1 MFLHGSGFEAFGFR
15 TLAFGPQNPSFSSVS
30 VASASQVSLAWAIPL
45 DQDVGIAPG
54 ATEAEDETTN
64 ASGNYY
70 RVGDVG
76 VQVYRNGTV
85 ISGWTAGGEQTTSL
99 DDAGLSP
106 NTSCTYTLE
115 TRDNNSEGRGAWH
128 NATGPQGATRVWTLS
143 VPPATGSI
151 MPDQTSPP
159 AGSNVTWTAINRFGA
174 GQVGYY
180 RYAWDM
186 SPTHTWTDAEPQRSG
201 GTLATMP
208 ASAGAWYLHVRGYNG
223 ANVGNGTFDYLVTA
237 TPPPVSA
244 TALASSQNPSTETS
258 NVTFTATVSAVPP
271 AAGTPTGDLV
281 FLANGTPFSTNALV
295 SGTASASTAS
305 LPVGTNNVAVEYAG
319 DGNFLGSLGSVAQV
333 VQVMVTPS
341 LTNAVL
347 GIVDNSDGTFMLNF
361 VGTPQAQYYVVSYS
375 DLAATTNSWVPLAG
389 STNTVTNTTG
399 LWSYTVMNT
408 TVQQF
413 YRSAAVVPG
422 P

>member
-1 MFLHGSGFEAFGFR
+1 
-15 TLAFGPQNPSFSSVS
+15 
-30 VASASQVSLAWAIPL
+30 
-45 DQDVGIAPG
+45 
-54 ATEAEDETTN
+54 
-64 ASGNYY
+64 
-70 RVGDVG
+70 
-76 VQVYRNGTV
+76 
-85 ISGWTAGGEQTTSL
+85 
-99 DDAGLSP
+99 
-106 NTSCTYTLE
+106 
-115 TRDNNSEGRGAWH
+115 
-128 NATGPQGATRVWTLS
+128 
-143 VPPATGSI
+143 

-186 SPTHTWTDAEPQRSG
+186 SPTHTWTDAEPQWSG
-201 GTLATMP
+201 GTRATMP

-223 ANVGNGTFDYLVTA
+223 ANVGNGMFDYLVTA

-295 SGTASASTAS
+295 SGAASASPAS

-389 STNTVTNTTG
+389 STNTITNTSG